1 VTWRH
6 EDAHARLLE
15 EIADAKVAALR
26 RIAGRLDELLEEL
39 ASLRAGLDAAP
50 PETRERLV
58 NRFNETREQARLQ
71 RWFLEVQREAI
82 GLLRHENLDEFYRV
96 PAPIRD

>member
-1 VTWRH
+1 MTTLV

-39 ASLRAGLDAAP
+39 ASLQAGLDAAP
-50 PETRERLV
+50 PEARERLV
-58 NRFNETREQARLQ
+58 NRFNEAREQARLQ

-82 GLLRHENLDEFYRV
+82 GLLRHESLDEFYRV

>member
-1 VTWRH
+1 MTWRN

-15 EIADAKVAALR
+15 EIADAKAAALR

-39 ASLRAGLDAAP
+39 ASLQAGLDAAP
-50 PETRERLV
+50 HETRERLV

-82 GLLRHENLDEFYRV
+82 GLLRHESLDEFYRV

>member
-1 VTWRH
+1 VTTRV

-15 EIADAKVAALR
+15 EIADAKAAALR
-26 RIAGRLDELLEEL
+26 RIAARLDELLCEL
-39 ASLRAGLDAAP
+39 ASVQATLDVAP
-50 PETRERLV
+50 REARKRLV
-58 NRFNETREQARLQ
+58 GRFNDAREQARLQ

-82 GLLRHENLDEFYRV
+82 GLLRHESLDDFYRV